1 MAQAAVQSS
10 LNGDLLIGR
19 AAGVPRMKRKTPS
32 ELRGEQLKRRASDKP
47 ANDQSLHSAAF
58 DRASNGFRNPEQ
70 SKISKYISTRV
81 TEVFPVKKS
90 RNLGKENFKNN
101 EKAPKSADAVT
112 TSDFAS
118 PSLPCGYG
126 DSAKLDSAVPSHTE
140 AAKPSFRKVEK
151 CSENALRSV
160 SELHIGDEQQSGTN
174 KFDMEKVL
182 KGFGARDAFVASKLT
197 EPNIQVGVV
206 PSKSLDLCPSEIAV
220 PGKRAPLDLT
230 LKTTL
235 QFVSSSSV
243 KWCHKI
249 STSFGRSSI
258 VGPIAQ
264 SYHHGCQ
271 NSGCSRPERN
281 KEFLFSKALQSW
293 VYPQSL
299 LPASIIS
306 AMVSSTVRG
315 ESDFLLKRHQDWEDS
330 FQNLYYMLRKNLL
343 NIFYVYTPQFVALF
357 IGGNCLDKKQT
368 CNAYLS
374 QSTRGIRSL
383 LRRHGVCFSMPL
395 CNTEVEQVTEDDLIE
410 LSEIQKRN
418 LGQALHID
426 AMSEVDNTT
435 QSLLSF
441 VGNKSVHGLYDF
453 LLNYKSFLN
462 SLSATDIPVL
472 YSPVPFQN
480 GCLHIPEVKC
490 KEMRKADIGLV
501 SGGFDAGE
509 PGSTFASL
517 TGNICYSMEIKDPV
531 LPPWVVSGICAAMS
545 SDANSFDLM
554 MATEPSSMG
563 LNAALS
569 CVSSN
574 SQSKAHSSEGC
585 ESLGIPEA
593 TLVPSLRSAS
603 SLRRLSY
610 KDGEYI
616 AYTTVHIISLGIPE
630 ATLVPSLRSA
640 SSLRR
645 LSYNDGEYI
654 AYTTV

>member
-90 RNLGKENFKNN
+90 RNLGKENFKDALQNN

-197 EPNIQVGVV
+197 DPNIQVGVV

-616 AYTTVHIISLGIPE
+616 AYTTV
-630 ATLVPSLRSA
+630 
-640 SSLRR
+640 
-645 LSYNDGEYI
+645 
-654 AYTTV
+654 

>member
-1 MAQAAVQSS
+1 MLQMAQAAVQSS
-10 LNGDLLIGR
+10 LNADPLIGR
-19 AAGVPRMKRKTPS
+19 AGGAPRMKRKTPS
-32 ELRGEQLKRRASDKP
+32 ELRGEQLKRRISDKP
-47 ANDQSLHSAAF
+47 ANDQLLHAAPF
-58 DRASNGFRNPEQ
+58 DRSSNGFRNTEQ
-70 SKISKYISTRV
+70 PKISKYINTRV

-90 RNLGKENFKNN
+90 RNLGKENLKNN
-101 EKAPKSADAVT
+101 EKALKSADAVT
-112 TSDFAS
+112 TSGFAS
-118 PSLPCGYG
+118 SPLPCGYG
-126 DSAKLDSAVPSHTE
+126 DSAKLDPAVPLHTE
-140 AAKPSFRKVEK
+140 AAKPSFKKVEK

-160 SELHIGDEQQSGTN
+160 SELHVGDEHQSGTN
-174 KFDMEKVL
+174 RFDMEKVL

-197 EPNIQVGVV
+197 ESNIQFGAV
-206 PSKSLDLCPSEIAV
+206 PLKSSDVCATEITI

-243 KWCHKI
+243 KWCHKL

-264 SYHHGCQ
+264 SYHNGCQ
-271 NSGCSRPERN
+271 NSGCTRPERN
-281 KEFLFSKALQSW
+281 KDFLFSKALQSW

-315 ESDFLLKRHQDWEDS
+315 ESDFLVKRHQDWEDS

-357 IGGNCLDKKQT
+357 IGGNCLEKKQT
-368 CNAYLS
+368 SNAYLS

-383 LRRHGVCFSMPL
+383 LRRHGVPFSMPL

-418 LGQALHID
+418 LGQTLHID
-426 AMSEVDNTT
+426 AMSDVDNTT

-441 VGNKSVHGLYDF
+441 TGNKSVHGLYDF

-462 SLSATDIPVL
+462 SLSATDVPVL

-490 KEMRKADIGLV
+490 REMRKADIGLA
-501 SGGFDAGE
+501 SSGFDAEE
-509 PGSTFASL
+509 PGSTFTSV

-531 LPPWVVSGICAAMS
+531 LPPWVVSGICAAMCC
-545 SDANSFDLM
+545 DANSFDLT

-563 LNAALS
+563 LNAAFNCIGTASLS
-569 CVSSN
+569 KSLP
-574 SQSKAHSSEGC
+574 SEGC
-585 ESLGIPEA
+585 ESLGIPDA
-593 TLVPSLRSAS
+593 TLVPSLRSSS

-610 KDGEYI
+610 KGGEYI
-616 AYTTVHIISLGIPE
+616 AYTTV
-630 ATLVPSLRSA
+630 
-640 SSLRR
+640 
-645 LSYNDGEYI
+645 
-654 AYTTV
+654 

>member
-197 EPNIQVGVV
+197 DPNIQVGVV

-418 LGQALHID
+418 LGQVSFCPPIISLVCVNGVAATDWLSIKLSNLQALHID

-616 AYTTVHIISLGIPE
+616 AYTTV
-630 ATLVPSLRSA
+630 
-640 SSLRR
+640 
-645 LSYNDGEYI
+645 
-654 AYTTV
+654 

>member
-70 SKISKYISTRV
+70 PKISKYISTRV

-160 SELHIGDEQQSGTN
+160 SELHIGDEQQSDAN

-197 EPNIQVGVV
+197 DPNIQVGVV
-206 PSKSLDLCPSEIAV
+206 PSKSLDLCPSEIAI

-243 KWCHKI
+243 KWCHKL
-249 STSFGRSSI
+249 STSFGRSST
-258 VGPIAQ
+258 VGSIAQ

-271 NSGCSRPERN
+271 DSGCSRPEGN
-281 KEFLFSKALQSW
+281 KEFLFSKALHSW

-357 IGGNCLDKKQT
+357 IGGICLDKKQT

-441 VGNKSVHGLYDF
+441 VGNKSVHDV
-453 LLNYKSFLN
+453 
-462 SLSATDIPVL
+462 PVL

-509 PGSTFASL
+509 PGSTFASV

-563 LNAALS
+563 LNAAFS

-574 SQSKAHSSEGC
+574 SQSKANSSEGC

-616 AYTTVHIISLGIPE
+616 AYTTV
-630 ATLVPSLRSA
+630 
-640 SSLRR
+640 
-645 LSYNDGEYI
+645 
-654 AYTTV
+654 

>member
-58 DRASNGFRNPEQ
+58 D
-70 SKISKYISTRV
+70 STRV

-160 SELHIGDEQQSGTN
+160 SELHIGDEQQSDAN

-197 EPNIQVGVV
+197 DPNIQVGVV
-206 PSKSLDLCPSEIAV
+206 PSKSLDLCPSEIAI

-243 KWCHKI
+243 KWCHKL
-249 STSFGRSSI
+249 STSFGRSST
-258 VGPIAQ
+258 VGSIAQ

-271 NSGCSRPERN
+271 DSGCSRPEGN
-281 KEFLFSKALQSW
+281 KEFLFSKALHSW

-357 IGGNCLDKKQT
+357 IGGICLDKKQT

-462 SLSATDIPVL
+462 SLSATDVPVL

-509 PGSTFASL
+509 PGSTFASV

-563 LNAALS
+563 LNAAFS

-574 SQSKAHSSEGC
+574 SQSKANSSEGC

-616 AYTTVHIISLGIPE
+616 AYTTV
-630 ATLVPSLRSA
+630 
-640 SSLRR
+640 
-645 LSYNDGEYI
+645 
-654 AYTTV
+654 

>member
-19 AAGVPRMKRKTPS
+19 GAGVPRMKRKTPS

-47 ANDQSLHSAAF
+47 ANDQSLHSAAS

-70 SKISKYISTRV
+70 PKISKYISTRV

-101 EKAPKSADAVT
+101 EQAPKSADAVT

-126 DSAKLDSAVPSHTE
+126 DSAKLDSAVPSHTD
-140 AAKPSFRKVEK
+140 ATKPSFRKVEK

-197 EPNIQVGVV
+197 DPNIQVGVV
-206 PSKSLDLCPSEIAV
+206 PSKSLDVCPSEIAI

-243 KWCHKI
+243 KWCHKL

-258 VGPIAQ
+258 DPLPRVIIMGVKIQDAQ
-264 SYHHGCQ
+264 EG
-271 NSGCSRPERN
+271 
-281 KEFLFSKALQSW
+281 
-293 VYPQSL
+293 
-299 LPASIIS
+299 
-306 AMVSSTVRG
+306 
-315 ESDFLLKRHQDWEDS
+315 DFLLKRHQDWEDS

-343 NIFYVYTPQFVALF
+343 NIFYVFTPQFVALF

-441 VGNKSVHGLYDF
+441 TGNKSVHGLYDF

-462 SLSATDIPVL
+462 SLSATDVPVL

-501 SGGFDAGE
+501 SGGFDAEE
-509 PGSTFASL
+509 PGSTFASV

-545 SDANSFDLM
+545 SDANSFDLT

-563 LNAALS
+563 LNAAFS

-603 SLRRLSY
+603 SLRRLNY

-616 AYTTVHIISLGIPE
+616 AYTTV
-630 ATLVPSLRSA
+630 
-640 SSLRR
+640 
-645 LSYNDGEYI
+645 
-654 AYTTV
+654 